1 VLHRSRNGCET
12 VAAGTR
18 ALASRH
24 GSKDHLRVNS
34 FSRRR
39 GRRIPRRYTSASR
52 REESSRAHLSKS
64 CSASKSTIAV
74 CGRDTNRQAAVHGG
88 LLRSAQNR
96 HRLSCFGRQLGSCSG
111 RKHGEI
117 KCGLPETGHA
127 VTASEGAAICHGSCI
142 IICYIEHESTND
154 RHDVRCAVSRRV
166 MRTSPR
172 AATSPRFA
180 AEA

>member
-1 VLHRSRNGCET
+1 MSHRRQSFSCIKFAASAVRAHWQRSMSRLQRPFTGDIAAIHPARSSQLRCGNSRTTFSSNSRTRSRTRNDWNSNSVPVLHRSRNGCET

-96 HRLSCFGRQLGSCSG
+96 HRLS
-111 RKHGEI
+111 
-117 KCGLPETGHA
+117 
-127 VTASEGAAICHGSCI
+127 
-142 IICYIEHESTND
+142 
-154 RHDVRCAVSRRV
+154 
-166 MRTSPR
+166 
-172 AATSPRFA
+172 
-180 AEA
+180 